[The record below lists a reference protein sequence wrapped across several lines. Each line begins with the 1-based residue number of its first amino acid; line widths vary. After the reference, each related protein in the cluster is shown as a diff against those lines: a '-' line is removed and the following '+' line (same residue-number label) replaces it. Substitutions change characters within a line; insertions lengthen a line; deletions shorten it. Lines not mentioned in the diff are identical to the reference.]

1 MSLVSKDRKLCNGG
15 VQQKRSHEKGV
26 EGRRAGQESLRP
38 DALLTLAE
46 AALAAGVEVPH
57 LQLAVDEGRLLHET
71 GGRPKSGNPGLI
83 HVRWVDVQALVAP
96 SEDLGA
102 PSDSAPVEEVLLAQV
117 QPQSKIGEVDSSEP
131 AAPWEHLYRDLALRL
146 DQSERERRAQSA
158 ALLVTQRHLL
168 ELGPGANDSP
178 NRTSALIGLGV
189 VALTLGGLAWNE
201 MDRADQQVLASER
214 LEAALAHSQTVIE
227 EVQDRATRER
237 TSLEQRLV
245 DATQNAE
252 EDREALGRS
261 LAESEQRWVNLDA
274 SSQALLATQR
284 ESAVKSQEELRGK
297 LDAAWTLAR
306 EERLAH
312 RASIVET
319 EAAMTQRMTQVAEQN
334 DHNQQALS
342 LELSEARS
350 DRDHSHQVLADSL
363 EQLAAIQVEREE
375 QESRTR
381 QLERDLARQ
390 AARARRGE
398 AELVRTWQGAGS
410 PPVPLG
416 MVTPKF
422 PFRLVEALDRAR
434 GPFGWILRL
443 LGATF
448 PGRDT

>member
-1 MSLVSKDRKLCNGG
+1 MSLESKEHKLCNGG
-15 VQQKRSHEKGV
+15 VQENGGQEKGV
-26 EGRRAGQESLRP
+26 EGRGAGQESLRP

-46 AALAAGVEVPH
+46 AALAAGVDVPR

-71 GGRPKSGNPGLI
+71 GGRQVSGNPDLI
-83 HVRWVDVQALVAP
+83 HVRWVDVQSLVTP
-96 SEDLGA
+96 SEDLGVPPGPA
-102 PSDSAPVEEVLLAQV
+102 PAEEVLLTQV
-117 QPQSKIGEVDSSEP
+117 QPDSKIGEVESLESG
-131 AAPWEHLYRDLALRL
+131 APWEHLYRDLALRL

-168 ELGPGANDSP
+168 ELGPGAQDSP

-189 VALTLGGLAWNE
+189 VALALGGLAWNE
-201 MDRADQQVLASER
+201 MERADQQVIASQR
-214 LEAALAHSQTVIE
+214 LETALAQSQTVME

-245 DATQNAE
+245 HATQNAE
-252 EDREALGRS
+252 EDRQALGRS
-261 LAESEQRWVNLDA
+261 LAESEQRWVTLDA

-306 EERLAH
+306 EERLTH

-319 EAAMTQRMTQVAEQN
+319 EAAMAQRMTQVAEQN
-334 DHNQQALS
+334 DQNQKALS
-342 LELSEARS
+342 LQLNEARS
-350 DRDHSHQVLADSL
+350 DRDLSQQVLADSL
-363 EQLAAIQVEREE
+363 EQLAAIQVKRAE

-381 QLERDLARQ
+381 QLERDLAQQ

-398 AELVRTWQGAGS
+398 AKLAQTWQGVGS

-416 MVTPKF
+416 IVVPKF
-422 PFRLVEALDRAR
+422 PFRLVEALDQAQ

-443 LGATF
+443 FGVMF